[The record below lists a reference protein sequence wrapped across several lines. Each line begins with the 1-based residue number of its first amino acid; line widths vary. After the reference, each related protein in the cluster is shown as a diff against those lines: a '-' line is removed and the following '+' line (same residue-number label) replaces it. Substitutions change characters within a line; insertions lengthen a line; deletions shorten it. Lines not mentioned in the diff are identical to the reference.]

1 MPTRT
6 WFARRKRRTFTRTAI
21 ARLST
26 ATALAVVVSA
36 AALWSA
42 NSAPTATTTATT
54 TDGSDAQLAAVG
66 APMLPLLARRTSDG
80 HLLTYEPKG
89 TGGVKAALD
98 LGAGFSAATAIVRA
112 NNSESG
118 TRSDLYFRMGNALYY
133 TAERST
139 ETKLI
144 GSGWDQYNLLMSPGN
159 LGGTNQPDLLARD
172 TAGALWLYQGKTDGT
187 LATKVR
193 AGASGWNALDILAG
207 YGDYTGD
214 GKTDLLARTPA
225 GALYLYPGTGNATAD
240 AVFGTRVSVGTGWQ
254 AYNALVSTGDNDG
267 DGKTDLIARDTAGA
281 LWLFKGTGASTAPF
295 AARVQIGTSGW
306 NAFNALF

>member
-1 MPTRT
+1 MPTRI
-6 WFARRKRRTFTRTAI
+6 RFTRRRPRVTRTTI

-26 ATALAVVVSA
+26 ATALAVAVSA

-42 NSAPTATTTATT
+42 GSAPTTVTATAP
-54 TDGSDAQLAAVG
+54 DGSDAQTVAG
-66 APMLPLLARRTSDG
+66 SAPMLPLLVRRTSDG

-98 LGAGFSAATAIVRA
+98 LGAGFSAATALVRA

-118 TRSDLYFRMGNALYY
+118 TRSDLYIRMGKALYY

-144 GSGWDQYNLLMSPGN
+144 GSGWDQFNLLMSPGN
-159 LGGTNQPDLLARD
+159 LGGTAQPDLLARD
-172 TAGALWLYQGKTDGT
+172 SAGALWLYQGKTDGT
-187 LATKVR
+187 LAAKVR
-193 AGASGWNALDILAG
+193 AGTSGWNALDILAG

-254 AYNALVSTGDNDG
+254 TYNALVSTGDNDG
-267 DGKTDLIARDTAGA
+267 DGKADLIARDTAGA
-281 LWLFKGTGASTAPF
+281 LWLFKGTGTSTAPF

-306 NAFNALF
+306 NAFNLLF

>member
-1 MPTRT
+1 MPTRIRL
-6 WFARRKRRTFTRTAI
+6 ARRKRRTFTRTTI

-36 AALWSA
+36 AVLWSA
-42 NSAPTATTTATT
+42 GSAPTATTTTAN
-54 TDGSDAQLAAVG
+54 GSDAQPVAG
-66 APMLPLLARRTSDG
+66 GTPMLPLLVRRTSDG

-98 LGAGFSAATAIVRA
+98 LGAGFSSATAIVRA
-112 NNSESG
+112 NNSDSG
-118 TRSDLYFRMGNALYY
+118 SRSDLYIRMGNALYY

-144 GSGWDQYNLLMSPGN
+144 GSGWDQYNLLMSPGD
-159 LGGTNQPDLLARD
+159 LGGTTQPDLLARD
-172 TAGALWLYQGKTDGT
+172 SAGALWLYQGKADGT

-193 AGASGWNALDILAG
+193 AGTGGWNSLDILAG

-240 AVFGTRVSVGTGWQ
+240 AVFGARVSVGTGWQ

-267 DGKTDLIARDTAGA
+267 DGKTDLLARDTAGA
-281 LWLFKGTGASTAPF
+281 LWLFKGTGTSTAPF
-295 AARVQIGTSGW
+295 ATRVQIGTSGW